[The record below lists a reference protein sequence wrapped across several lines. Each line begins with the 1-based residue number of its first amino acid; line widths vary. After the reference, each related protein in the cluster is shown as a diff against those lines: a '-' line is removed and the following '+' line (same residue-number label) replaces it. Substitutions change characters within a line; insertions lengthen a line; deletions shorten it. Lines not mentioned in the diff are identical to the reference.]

1 MTPNQWGIVS
11 LVVLGL
17 YFYGVW
23 LLAGRKPRK
32 GGNRK
37 VGSYL
42 ATPMLFT
49 WFERVK

>member
-23 LLAGRKPRK
+23 IWAGNRGKRR
-32 GGNRK
+32 NRK

-49 WFERVK
+49 WFKRVR